1 MNIAPK
7 GTTRVSPYKMGQ
19 ILISDAI
26 SLSIMRMKNRTGL
39 SLGEVPGEVVYS
51 FISFLDLISSV
62 VIWLSLFSPCNWSF

>member
-1 MNIAPK
+1 MNIVQK

-26 SLSIMRMKNRTGL
+26 SSSIMLMKNRTGL
-39 SLGEVPGEVVYS
+39 SLGEVVYS

-62 VIWLSLFSPCNWSF
+62 I